1 MRSTLIRAL
10 IVDDEPLARR
20 RLRAFLRTEGDI
32 EIVEECGNGEEA
44 VEAIRGLRPDLVFLD
59 VQMPGMNG
67 FDVLAALDVRQLP
80 LVIFVTAHDQYAVQ
94 AFEERA
100 LDYLLKPFSKGRFQ
114 DAVQRVRERMSG
126 PPAGDFRDRITGLLR
141 TVAGP
146 KTHLVV
152 KTGGHAVLLQ
162 TARIERLEAE
172 GDYVRIYT
180 GRESYLTRQT
190 MNRIEAELGSGRFV
204 RIHRSSIV
212 NVEFIKEIHP
222 LPGGDH
228 VVTLRDLTQVTLSR
242 GYRDRLEHALG
253 QKL

>member
-1 MRSTLIRAL
+1 MRIRTL

-20 RLRAFLRTEGDI
+20 RLRAFLRPEADI
-32 EIVEECGNGEEA
+32 EVAAECGNGEEA
-44 VEAIRGLRPDLVFLD
+44 VAAIRKLRPDLVFLD
-59 VQMPGMNG
+59 VQMPGMDG
-67 FDVLAALDVRQLP
+67 FAVLAELDARHMP
-80 LVIFVTAHDQYAVQ
+80 LIVFVTAHDQYAVQ
-94 AFEERA
+94 AFEQRA
-100 LDYLLKPFSKGRFQ
+100 LDYLLKPFGKRRFQ
-114 DAVQRVRERMSG
+114 DAVARARERLSG
-126 PPAGDFRDRITGLLR
+126 PETGDFRERITGLLR

-152 KTGGHAVLLQ
+152 KTGGHSVLLQ
-162 TARIERLEAE
+162 AARIEWLEAE
-172 GDYVRIYT
+172 GDYVRINA
-180 GRESYLTRQT
+180 GRDVYLTRQT

-212 NVEFIKEIHP
+212 NLEFIKEIHP

>member
-1 MRSTLIRAL
+1 MPIRTL

-20 RLRAFLRTEGDI
+20 RLRAFLRPEADM
-32 EIVEECGNGEEA
+32 EIVGECGNGDDA
-44 VEAIRGLRPDLVFLD
+44 VAAIRRVRPDLVFLD
-59 VQMPGMNG
+59 IQMPGKDG
-67 FDVLAALDVRQLP
+67 FAVLAELDPRHLP
-80 LVIFVTAHDQYAVQ
+80 LIIFVTAHDQYAVQ
-94 AFEERA
+94 AFERRA
-100 LDYLLKPFSKGRFQ
+100 LDYLLKPFGRKRFQ
-114 DAVQRVRERMSG
+114 DAVSRARDRLAG
-126 PPAGDFRDRITGLLR
+126 PQSGDFRERITGLLR
-141 TVAGP
+141 AVAGP

-162 TARIERLEAE
+162 TARIEWLEAE
-172 GDYVRIYT
+172 GDYVRIHA
-180 GRESYLTRQT
+180 GREAYLTRQT

-204 RIHRSSIV
+204 RIHRSTIV

-228 VVTLRDLTQVTLSR
+228 VITLRDLTQVTLSR

>member
-1 MRSTLIRAL
+1 MRGTLIRAL

-32 EIVEECGNGEEA
+32 EVVDECGNGEEA
-44 VEAIRGLRPDLVFLD
+44 ASAIRRLRPDLVFLD
-59 VQMPGMNG
+59 IQMPGMNG
-67 FDVLAALDVRQLP
+67 FDALAALEPRQIP
-80 LVIFVTAHDQYAVQ
+80 LIIFVTAHDQYAVQ
-94 AFEERA
+94 AFEQRA
-100 LDYLLKPFSKGRFQ
+100 LDYLLKPFSKSRFQ
-114 DAVQRVRERMSG
+114 DAVSRARERLSG
-126 PPAGDFRDRITGLLR
+126 PEPGDFRERITGLLR

-152 KTGGHAVLLQ
+152 KTGGHSVLLQ

-172 GDYVRIYT
+172 GDYVRIHA
-180 GRESYLTRQT
+180 GREVYLTRQT

-204 RIHRSSIV
+204 RIHRSTIV
-212 NVEFIKEIHP
+212 NVECIKEIHP

-228 VVTLRDLTQVTLSR
+228 VVTLRDLTQLTLSR